1 MTRRRD
7 HLSSLPGSQLTLP
20 APAVVI
26 WHDIECG
33 SYEADLPLWRALA
46 RETQGP
52 ILDVGAGTGR
62 VALHLARIGHGVI
75 ALDNDRHLLAALSE
89 RARAEDLDIPVAEAD
104 AAGFD
109 LGEQTFGLIIVPM
122 QTIQLL
128 DREQRAA
135 FLAAARRHLSPGGLV
150 AMAIADAFEG
160 YEEGAELPLPDLGD
174 RDGWRFV
181 SQPIAVRTVE
191 DGVQI
196 ERIRQAISPDLV
208 RTTEPDAIVLRH
220 LTVDM
225 LEEEGMAAGL
235 EPAPERQVPGTAD
248 YVGAEVVVLRG

>member
-1 MTRRRD
+1 MTRRG
-7 HLSSLPGSQLTLP
+7 HLSSLPGSPLTLP

-26 WHDIECG
+26 WHDVECG
-33 SYEADLPLWRALA
+33 GYAADMPLWRALA
-46 RETQGP
+46 REAAGP

-62 VALHLARIGHGVI
+62 VALALARAGHAVI
-75 ALDNDRHLLAALSE
+75 ALDRDRHLLAALSD

-104 AAGFD
+104 AVGFD
-109 LGEQTFGLIIVPM
+109 LGEQTFGLIVVPM

-128 DREQRAA
+128 DREQRAG
-135 FLAAARRHLSPGGLV
+135 FLAAARRHLAPGGLL
-150 AMAIADAFEG
+150 AMAIADALEG

-181 SQPIAVRTVE
+181 SQPVAVREVE
-191 DGVQI
+191 GGVQI

-208 RTTEPDAIVLRH
+208 RTTEPDAILLRH
-220 LTVDM
+220 LTAEM

-235 EPAPERQVPGTAD
+235 EPLEPRQVPGTAEH
-248 YVGAEVVVLRG
+248 VGAEVVVLRG